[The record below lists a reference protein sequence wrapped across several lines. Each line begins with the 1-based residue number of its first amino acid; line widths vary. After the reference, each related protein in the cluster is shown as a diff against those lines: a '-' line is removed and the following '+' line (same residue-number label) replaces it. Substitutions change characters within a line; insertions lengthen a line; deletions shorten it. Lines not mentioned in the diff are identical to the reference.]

1 MGNNS
6 VALPDVIRNFPV
18 LELPDKQVV
27 FSQGQSCENYIVLAA
42 GQVKVFTRS
51 ADGRELVLYRI
62 NAGEM
67 CVLTTSCLLGG
78 SHYPAEAVT
87 EAAVEAYLVPRN
99 RFSELLDS
107 DTQFRHFVF
116 DSFSQRLT
124 ALMAQM
130 EQVTLD
136 SVDQRLSRFLL
147 QQAQNDCLQITHQ
160 DIAVNIGSAREV
172 VSRRLKE
179 LEKQGVVRLS
189 RGKIELL
196 KPDVLSA
203 QAAH

>member
-1 MGNNS
+1 MS
-6 VALPDVIRNFPV
+6 ELPQSIRDLPV
-18 LELPDKQVV
+18 LELPEKQVV
-27 FSQGQSCENYIVLAA
+27 FSQGQSCDNYIVLAR

-78 SHYPAEAVT
+78 NHYPAEAIT
-87 EAAVEAYLVPRN
+87 ETSVKAHLLPRQGFN
-99 RFSELLDS
+99 RLLDS
-107 DTQFRHFVF
+107 DSQFRHFVF

-124 ALMAQM
+124 ALMTQM

-136 SVDQRLSRFLL
+136 SVDQRLARFLL
-147 QQAQNDCLQITHQ
+147 QQSQGNQLQVTHQ

-172 VSRRLKE
+172 VSRHLKE
-179 LEKQGVVRLS
+179 LENQGVVALS

-196 KPDVLSA
+196 NPTILHSLSA
-203 QAAH
+203 V